1 MTPVSA
7 GKFYITTPIYYPNAE
22 PHVGSAFE
30 VIGIDV
36 MARWKRLLGC
46 DVYLLTGTDE
56 HAEKV
61 SKVAEERGVSPEQL
75 VEEMA
80 EKFKAIWRDL
90 EVSFDRFIRT
100 EEPAHK
106 EAVAKFWRRVRERG
120 DIYLGS
126 YEGLYCMPCESYW
139 TATQAKALVCPECGR
154 PLETLR
160 EPAYFFALS
169 KYQKPL
175 EKLFSEN
182 PDFLLPDFRR
192 REMEESFLKPGLEDI
207 CISRTTIRW
216 GIPVPDDP
224 AHVVY
229 VWFDALINYLT
240 GAGYGTDEKTF
251 AKWWPAD
258 LHVVGKDIVRFHTLL
273 WPAMLMAADLPLP
286 KRVFGHGFV
295 QVMSDDSSE
304 SVKMS
309 KSLGNI
315 VKPGD
320 IIAKYGADALRYF
333 LMREIPYSSDGGY
346 SERNLAV
353 RYNTDLANDL
363 GNLVL
368 RSISMIER
376 YFDSRVPEGDR
387 RDVVNWPDGDKVLH
401 AVAAELT
408 ETVGPMMEALD
419 YAHAIEGIWEMV
431 RAANRYVEESRPW
444 ALAKDP
450 ARRER
455 LGVVLY
461 NLAEACRLLS
471 VWLSPFIPATCAR
484 IRSQLALQDDALSFD
499 ERVSWGRTKAGTTLR
514 KDKPLFP
521 RLDLPGE
528 KAGPAKK

>member
-1 MTPVSA
+1 MST
-7 GKFYITTPIYYPNAE
+7 GKYFITTPIYYPNAE

-36 MARWKRLLGC
+36 MARWKRLEGRE
-46 DVYLLTGTDE
+46 VYFLTGTDE

-61 SKVAEERGVSPEQL
+61 SKVAAERGMTPEQL

-80 EKFKAIWRDL
+80 GKFKTAWAQL
-90 EVSFDRFIRT
+90 EISFDRFIRT

-106 EAVAKFWRRVRERG
+106 EAVAKFWRAVRDRG

-139 TATQAKALVCPECGR
+139 TSTQAKQGVCPECGR
-154 PLETLR
+154 ALKTLR

-175 EKLFSEN
+175 EKLFSEKA
-182 PDFLLPDFRR
+182 DFLLPDFRR
-192 REMEESFLKPGLEDI
+192 HEMEENFLKPGLEDV
-207 CISRTTIRW
+207 CISRTTIHW

-224 AHVVY
+224 KHVVY

-240 GAGYGTDEKTF
+240 GVGYGTDEAQF
-251 AKWWPAD
+251 ARWWPAD
-258 LHVVGKDIVRFHTLL
+258 LHVVGKDIARFHTLL
-273 WPAMLMAADLPLP
+273 WPAMLLAADLPLP
-286 KRVFGHGFV
+286 ERVFAHGFV
-295 QVMSDDSSE
+295 QVMSDDTGE
-304 SVKMS
+304 AVKMS

-333 LMREIPYSSDGGY
+333 LMREIPYWADGAY

-368 RSISMIER
+368 RTLSMIER
-376 YFDSRVPEGDR
+376 YFQSRVPEGDAC
-387 RDVVNWPDGDKVLH
+387 DVSSWPAGDKVLH
-401 AVAAELT
+401 AVSTELA
-408 ETVGPMMEALD
+408 ETVPPMMDELDFAQALEA
-419 YAHAIEGIWEMV
+419 IWQLV
-431 RAANRYVEESRPW
+431 RAANRYVEETRPW

-450 ARRER
+450 AQRER
-455 LGVVLY
+455 LGVVMY
-461 NLAEACRLLS
+461 NLAESCRLLS
-471 VWLSPFIPATCAR
+471 VWLSPFIPGTCAK
-484 IRSQLALQDDALSFD
+484 IREQLAWGDAAMPFED
-499 ERVSWGRTKAGTTLR
+499 RIAWGRTKPGVTLR
-514 KDKPLFP
+514 KAAALFP

-528 KAGPAKK
+528 AAKPPR